1 MDTAPLKRPLRRLR
15 PAAPASPPPDARGR
29 RVVAVIE
36 CVLNQNVRD
45 AGAADAPAMN
55 WALVSLCHGHGIGI
69 VQLPCPEIACLGPER
84 ARAPGSSLRDALNT
98 DAARARCAQ
107 MAVHAADRLQAH
119 AASGCEVL
127 AVLGGNRQSPGCA
140 VCLAGGTL
148 QPASGLLMRALQA
161 ELRRRGMAIPF
172 RGLHDAE
179 PAALAQDL
187 AWLDALA
194 RRPA

>member
-1 MDTAPLKRPLRRLR
+1 VDTDPLKRLLRRAL
-15 PAAPASPPPDARGR
+15 PARTAPPAPDPRGR

-36 CVLNQNVRD
+36 CVLNQNARD

-55 WALVSLCHGHGIGI
+55 WDFVSLCHAHGIGL
-69 VQLPCPEIACLGPER
+69 VQLPCPEIACLGMAR
-84 ARAPGSSLRDALNT
+84 DRAPGCSLREALNS
-98 DAARARCAQ
+98 DGGPARCAQ
-107 MAVHAADRLQAH
+107 LAADAADRLQAY
-119 AASGCEVL
+119 ATSGCEVL

-140 VCLAGGTL
+140 VCLDGDTL

-161 ELRRRGMAIPF
+161 ELRARGLELPF

-187 AWLDALA
+187 AWLDTLA